1 MISTF
6 TMRLNEIIVP
16 FNFTNNSYK
25 LLLFTILI
33 CSILN
38 LTGDIKAES
47 FENSRNDVDTSMAK
61 TVVRF
66 MAILFHLKKNTH
78 SKSIIIGHC
87 LRNIPILAST
97 RQVLRISNRGTYC
110 NNK

>member
-1 MISTF
+1 
-6 TMRLNEIIVP
+6 MRLNEIVVP

-38 LTGDIKAES
+38 LTGDIKAER
-47 FENSRNDVDTSMAK
+47 FENSHNDVDTSMAK

-66 MAILFHLKKNTH
+66 MLILIYFKKNILIH
-78 SKSIIIGHC
+78 SISIIIGHC
-87 LRNIPILAST
+87 LRNILISAST
-97 RQVLRISNRGTYC
+97 R
-110 NNK
+110 

>member
-1 MISTF
+1 
-6 TMRLNEIIVP
+6 MRLNEIVVP

-66 MAILFHLKKNTH
+66 MLISIYLKKNVLIH
-78 SKSIIIGHC
+78 SKSIIIGHR
-87 LRNIPILAST
+87 LYNTLILAST
-97 RQVLRISNRGTYC
+97 RQILWISN
-110 NNK
+110 

>member
-1 MISTF
+1 
-6 TMRLNEIIVP
+6 MRLNEIVVP

-66 MAILFHLKKNTH
+66 MAILFHLKKN
-78 SKSIIIGHC
+78 
-87 LRNIPILAST
+87 ILHHLPNLSLLVIAYAIF
-97 RQVLRISNRGTYC
+97 LF
-110 NNK
+110 

>member
-1 MISTF
+1 
-6 TMRLNEIIVP
+6 MRLNEIVVP
-16 FNFTNNSYK
+16 LNFTNNSYK

-47 FENSRNDVDTSMAK
+47 FENSHNDVDTSMAK

-66 MAILFHLKKNTH
+66 MAILFHLKKNILEH

-97 RQVLRISNRGTYC
+97 RQILRISY
-110 NNK
+110 

>member
-1 MISTF
+1 
-6 TMRLNEIIVP
+6 MRLNEIVVP

-66 MAILFHLKKNTH
+66 MLILIYFKKNILLTLH
-78 SKSIIIGHC
+78 SISIIIGHC
-87 LRNIPILAST
+87 LRNILISAST
-97 RQVLRISNRGTYC
+97 RQILWISN
-110 NNK
+110 

>member
-1 MISTF
+1 
-6 TMRLNEIIVP
+6 MRLNEIVVP

-47 FENSRNDVDTSMAK
+47 FENSHNDVDTSMAK

-97 RQVLRISNRGTYC
+97 RQILRISY
-110 NNK
+110 

>member
-1 MISTF
+1 
-6 TMRLNEIIVP
+6 MRLNEILVP

-66 MAILFHLKKNTH
+66 MAILFHLKKYTFQIYHYWSLLTQYSYFSLNSSNLTD
-78 SKSIIIGHC
+78 IQ
-87 LRNIPILAST
+87 LRNIL
-97 RQVLRISNRGTYC
+97 
-110 NNK
+110 

>member
-1 MISTF
+1 
-6 TMRLNEIIVP
+6 MRLNEILVP

-47 FENSRNDVDTSMAK
+47 FENSRYDVDTSMAK

-66 MAILFHLKKNTH
+66 MAMSFHLKENILESH
-78 SKSIIIGHC
+78 SKSIIIDHC
-87 LRNIPILAST
+87 LRNILILAST
-97 RQVLRISNRGTYC
+97 RQILRISN
-110 NNK
+110 